1 MNAPKDFEA
10 LFADLMTRDEAIGQE
25 WFDLA
30 AAFMEFAKR
39 RKDVRLLMRPS
50 EWMPPAIED
59 EPDKPIPEG
68 IKPRRKAGSLAARV
82 TGDVLSDEAGERVAK
97 AVAAALDDVADV
109 KRSEAA

>member
-1 MNAPKDFEA
+1 MTAPKDFET
-10 LFADLMTRDEAIGQE
+10 LFADLMTRDEAITQE

-30 AAFMEFAKR
+30 ASLMEFAKR

-68 IKPRRKAGSLAARV
+68 IKPRRKPQAVDG
-82 TGDVLSDEAGERVAK
+82 LSNEAGERVAK
-97 AVAAALDDVADV
+97 AVAAALDDAAEVSRAD
-109 KRSEAA
+109 AA